1 MQRDVGTAVYRA
13 TAIVAPPVPM
23 HAIRARAG
31 NRAVR
36 RARRAPVPL
45 GVITAMVLI
54 GVLALVVIDR
64 AFLAPPAP
72 VSSRAPSPSPTIT

>member
-31 NRAVR
+31 N